1 MGHDGINVTEAQI
14 LAGRSPVPE
23 AAPEQREVTDT
34 QEAQRDGDGLKGKAF
49 LAKGPKCPWIDIR
62 GLENMDHVLEYGVM

>member
-1 MGHDGINVTEAQI
+1 MQKRDTKFDTIWFMNFQMGPGVARCYKCRACGTEAQI

-34 QEAQRDGDGLKGKAF
+34 QEAL
-49 LAKGPKCPWIDIR
+49 
-62 GLENMDHVLEYGVM
+62 